1 MFKSEGYSATVKIR
15 QLEDIKNTHEDLRA
29 LDRIEEQDNHTE
41 KYIVINLSHES
52 AYLNVMRQV
61 SFQEF

>member
-1 MFKSEGYSATVKIR
+1 MLRIFKSDGYTATVKIR
-15 QLEDIKNTHEDLRA
+15 QLEDITNTHEDLRA
-29 LDRIEEQDNHTE
+29 LDRLEEQENHTD

-61 SFQEF
+61 S